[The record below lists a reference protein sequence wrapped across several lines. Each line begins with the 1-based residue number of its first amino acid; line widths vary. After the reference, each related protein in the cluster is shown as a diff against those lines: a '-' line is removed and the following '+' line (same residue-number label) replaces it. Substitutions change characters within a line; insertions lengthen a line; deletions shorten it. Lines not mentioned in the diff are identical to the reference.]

1 MKNNKMGIKRLKT
14 AELMVRRD
22 PLMELPNGILSKIIS
37 LLPLREAI
45 RTSIL
50 SKSWK
55 SIWTCH
61 SDLKF
66 DSLNVLG
73 SRAQLSPSTTTCM
86 SKSSRRKERRQ
97 FVQRVDE
104 LMIQRCKG
112 LKMNSLAAHFHLG
125 KEFSSHIND
134 WISCAVMKEVE
145 SIDLNLSKSCSH
157 MNCACSTKHE
167 HYKFDCGLLAAPGSK
182 SNLKFLKL
190 DSCIFSVPLI
200 SNCLNSLITL
210 ELRRVCISDEM
221 LKKLLS
227 NCLLLETLSLHCCQD
242 LVNLNF
248 DGSSLRLKFLRIQEC
263 LRLNELEISSE
274 NVRRLEYSGPVV
286 SFSFKHVPNLVE
298 AFLCFTQKNRLSGVT
313 YALTRLAS
321 ELPQLEKLNLLS
333 ILSMNVLKLP
343 DNGPAFIDVK
353 ELILSIYPFHDEDR
367 LSWIAY
373 ILRTFPWLHK
383 LQLNLFSPS
392 FIKPPEEIVLNKR
405 NNKKQAKE
413 IERLLPECPHKH
425 LNELE
430 MNGFYGEKHEVEL
443 LKYLLENS
451 VALKV
456 LTVNPCQKV
465 FRGFNNWVCEKESS
479 LYMLT
484 RKTVS
489 DLLRELVPTTV
500 RLKNYPEQLR

>member
-1 MKNNKMGIKRLKT
+1 MKKIKVRIKRLKT
-14 AELMVRRD
+14 AELMVTRD
-22 PLMELPNGILSKIIS
+22 PLMELPDGILSKIIS

-50 SKSWK
+50 SKSCK

-61 SDLKF
+61 SHLKF

-73 SRAQLSPSTTTCM
+73 SSTACIN
-86 SKSSRRKERRQ
+86 KSSRLKY
-97 FVQRVDE
+97 VQRVDE
-104 LMIQRCKG
+104 LMNQRRKG
-112 LKMNSLAAHFHLG
+112 LKMNSFTVHFHLG
-125 KEFSSHIND
+125 NEFSSHIDD

-145 SIDLNLSKSCSH
+145 SIDLDLSVCCSRR
-157 MNCACSTKHE
+157 NCVCSSKHE
-167 HYKFDCGLLAAPGSK
+167 HYKFDCGGLLAATGRK

-190 DSCIFSVPLI
+190 DSCIFSAPLS

-210 ELRRVCISDEM
+210 ELRRVSISDEM
-221 LKKLLS
+221 LNNLLS
-227 NCLLLETLSLHCCQD
+227 NCLHLETLSLLCCQD

-248 DGSSLRLKFLRIQEC
+248 DGSSLRLKFLRIQDC
-263 LRLNELEISSE
+263 LRLNEIEISSE
-274 NVRRLEYSGPVV
+274 NVRRLEYSGPIV

-298 AFLCFTQKNRLSGVT
+298 AFLCFTQKDRLSGVT

-333 ILSMNVLKLP
+333 FLSMNVLKLP
-343 DNGPAFIDVK
+343 DIGPAFTNVK

-373 ILRTFPWLHK
+373 ILRTFPWLQK

-405 NNKKQAKE
+405 NDKKR
-413 IERLLPECPHKH
+413 RLLPECPHKH
-425 LNELE
+425 LSELE

-451 VALKV
+451 VALKA

-479 LYMLT
+479 LDMLT

-489 DLLRELVPTTV
+489 KLLRRVVPTTV
-500 RLKNYPEQLR
+500 RLQFV